1 MRPSITATTYSTPAV
16 PLRYVADRLLG
27 LLELNDSQRQSPD

>member
-16 PLRYVADRLLG
+16 PLRYVAAAAAAAAG
-27 LLELNDSQRQSPD
+27 KYVCGPVGGG